1 MDALLQQ
8 LKKGSLEIVVLQC
21 LSEGDRYGYELLT
34 IIQERSGGYYAL
46 KEGSLY
52 PVLYRLEEKKYID
65 HYQKVY
71 SEERRVPRKYYRL
84 TFEGAEALSHMKR
97 AWAVHKNAT
106 DQILG
111 DSG

>member
-1 MDALLQQ
+1 MDVLLQQ

-21 LSEGDRYGYELLT
+21 LSEADRYGYELLT
-34 IIQERSGGYYAL
+34 MIDERSGGYYSL

-52 PVLYRLEEKKYID
+52 PVLYRLEEKRYVD

-84 TFEGAEALSHMKR
+84 TVEGMEALTRMKN
-97 AWAVHKNAT
+97 AWEIHKNAT
-106 DQILG
+106 DRILRVE
-111 DSG
+111 